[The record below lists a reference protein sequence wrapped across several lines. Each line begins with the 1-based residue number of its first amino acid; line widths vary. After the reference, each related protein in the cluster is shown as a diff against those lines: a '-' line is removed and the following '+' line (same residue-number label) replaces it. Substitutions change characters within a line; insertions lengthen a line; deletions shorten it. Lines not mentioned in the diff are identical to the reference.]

1 METQYY
7 TIKEFEDFVFET
19 TYTLSSEI
27 MQIIQALEKEIHI
40 VDSINESIPKK
51 TMYMDK
57 KKQMGGNRRPDNSN
71 SKYNK
76 GAKEISN
83 TDWESL
89 RSFKSTKMDVKQG
102 IDKNISDIRVLLN
115 KISNKNYDTQ
125 KEVIKSAISEFIN
138 EISSLE
144 NSEDLMQKLSKDLF
158 NIMSTNKF
166 FSELYTNLYKE
177 LLTDFNFLSEHFLQ
191 EISEFKHTIDCIQ
204 YCDPNIDY
212 DNFCNY
218 TKINDTRRAT
228 TMFIVNMF
236 KNNIIGM
243 ETVLDILHY
252 FLQKSL
258 EFIDMENKINEVEE
272 ITENIFLIV
281 SNCHIL
287 FDESSETCGV
297 KRVDPLWSEKRSFSS
312 GSERFIDSTSRIFFA
327 KLENPMSNVWKDTIL
342 PIIIQISQ
350 MKLKDHASLSN
361 RFLFKYMDIIDSLE

>member
-7 TIKEFEDFVFET
+7 TIKDFEDLVFDT
-19 TYTLSSEI
+19 TYRLSSEI
-27 MQIIQALEKEIHI
+27 MQIIHSLEKEIQI
-40 VDSINESIPKK
+40 VDSANDTTSNQKK
-51 TMYMDK
+51 PMYVDK
-57 KKQMGGNRRPDNSN
+57 KKQVGGNRRSDNN
-71 SKYNK
+71 NGKYNR

-83 TDWESL
+83 NDWETL
-89 RSFKSTKMDVKQG
+89 RSFKSTKMEVKHG

-115 KISNKNYDTQ
+115 KISNKNYDVQ

-138 EISSLE
+138 EV
-144 NSEDLMQKLSKDLF
+144 NASEDCKSITEKFSKDLF

-166 FSELYTNLYKE
+166 FSELYTSLYKE

-191 EISEFKHTIDCIQ
+191 EITAFKHTIDCIQ
-204 YCDPNIDY
+204 YCDPNVDY

-258 EFIDMENKINEVEE
+258 EFIDTENKINEVEE

-281 SNCHIL
+281 SNCHEF
-287 FDESSETCGV
+287 FDESSETY
-297 KRVDPLWSEKRSFSS
+297 
-312 GSERFIDSTSRIFFA
+312 
-327 KLENPMSNVWKDTIL
+327 WKDTIL

-350 MKLKDHASLSN
+350 MKLKEHASLSN

>member
-7 TIKEFEDFVFET
+7 TIKDFEDFVFDST
-19 TYTLSSEI
+19 FRLSAEI
-27 MQIIQALEKEIHI
+27 MQIIHSLEQEIHI
-40 VDSINESIPKK
+40 VEAANDTTTNHKK
-51 TMYMDK
+51 PMYVDK
-57 KKQMGGNRRPDNSN
+57 KKQMGGNRRSDNN
-71 SKYNK
+71 NGKYNK
-76 GAKEISN
+76 GTKEISN
-83 TDWESL
+83 NDWETL
-89 RSFKSTKMDVKQG
+89 RSFKSTKMEVKQG

-125 KEVIKSAISEFIN
+125 KEVIKSAISEFMN
-138 EISSLE
+138 EVNS
-144 NSEDLMQKLSKDLF
+144 SEDSKAVTEKFSKDLF

-166 FSELYTNLYKE
+166 FSELYTDLYKE
-177 LLTDFNFLSEHFLQ
+177 LLTDFDFLSEHFLQ
-191 EISEFKHTIDCIQ
+191 EITAFKHTIDNIQ

-252 FLQKSL
+252 FLQKST

-272 ITENIFLIV
+272 ITENIYLIV
-281 SNCHIL
+281 SNCHVL
-287 FDESSETCGV
+287 FDDCN
-297 KRVDPLWSEKRSFSS
+297 
-312 GSERFIDSTSRIFFA
+312 DSNI
-327 KLENPMSNVWKDTIL
+327 WKDTIL